1 MSIKEAEIMTQEEL
15 EAVETENQRLK
26 EENEQL
32 RLAEEERLK
41 SLPTKERLYE
51 KVHVSL
57 RTMNIIV
64 GILFAI
70 LAAVL
75 ILGLLDR

>member
-1 MSIKEAEIMTQEEL
+1 MTQEEL
-15 EAVETENQRLK
+15 ELLEAENLRLK
-26 EENEQL
+26 DENEAL
-32 RLAEEERLK
+32 RLSEEERLK
-41 SLPTKERLYE
+41 SLGPKERLYE

-57 RTMNIIV
+57 GTMNIIV
-64 GILFAI
+64 GILFAL

>member
-1 MSIKEAEIMTQEEL
+1 MTQEEL
-15 EAVETENQRLK
+15 ELLEAENQRLK
-26 EENEQL
+26 DENEAL
-32 RLAEEERLK
+32 RLSEEERLK
-41 SLPTKERLYE
+41 SLAPKERLYE

-57 RTMNIIV
+57 GTMNIIV
-64 GILFAI
+64 GILFAL